1 MKASVGIKLGFWL
14 ALLGTVSTG
23 LTGYYVYDRSRQLLV
38 GTAQTQLLSTV
49 QGLSFRFGDALA
61 ATAKDAKTLANLKL
75 CREIALANPA
85 SQLDAAKAEL
95 ADLFSAL
102 LKSHP
107 EYSQVRLIHAQRYG
121 KELVRVD
128 RDQDGVQIVPE
139 AQLQE
144 KNHFPYVFETLH
156 LASADEIY
164 VSEINLNQELGSHQG
179 FGKPTVRIAL
189 PISSPAGTHIALLV
203 INVDLDGL
211 FALISRRLPPH
222 TQLLLSNGNGDYLIH
237 PDKTKT
243 FGFEN
248 GRRFQIQN
256 DIPEIEG
263 VLHGERNLAVFATG
277 AERTLAPSSLAAF
290 VKLPLDPY
298 NRRFALLGIYTP
310 LAEVLTG
317 SHLLGWKVVEITAIF
332 SLLASAISL
341 VLARILAKPLDQMTQ
356 AVSRFRLGQRL
367 EAVPIDRHDEIG
379 YLAKNFVAMTGQLNN
394 QVAELYASEAKLHA
408 ILDNAPVGIWLIDAN
423 RQFSFANKTFCDHL
437 GLAENQVIANPDLAE
452 SLGEELASR
461 FNAADQDCLNGAEP
475 VHQSLERMTF
485 ADGKRRV
492 LQITRARLQDIDGK
506 PAGVIGIA
514 MDISDRQ
521 QAADRERAHNHVLE
535 LIAKGAPLAGILEA
549 VVLAV
554 ETQNPDLLC
563 SILLL
568 DNDGKQLHIAA
579 APHLPA
585 FYHRTIDGMP
595 VENGVGHS
603 DSGAYSGERIIVED
617 IQQHP
622 YWAPFR
628 ELAAQAGLGACWSEP
643 IHDTA
648 GKLLGCLAI
657 YQHKPGAPSADDLL
671 AIEQAA
677 NLAGI
682 AVDRSR
688 SNEALQ
694 LASLVYQNSSEAM
707 AVMDADCAIITVN
720 PAFTELTGYTLAE
733 VAGRSHAILN
743 SNRQSE
749 QFYQAMLQAI
759 GSSGHWKGE
768 LWNRRKNGE
777 IFAELLTINTI
788 FNADGSPHRRVA
800 MFSDITQK
808 KQSEELI
815 WTQANFDPL
824 TGLPNRRMFHDR
836 LEQETKKCQRNGL
849 PLALIFI
856 DLDRFKEV
864 NDSLGHDMGDMLL
877 KDAALRLSR
886 CVRESDTV
894 ARLGGDEFTMIL
906 SELDDIASAERVA
919 QSVLRTLA
927 APFQLKNKV
936 AYLSASVGI
945 TLYPRDAEKIDALI
959 KNADQAMY
967 AAKQQ
972 GRNRYCY
979 FTPAMHAAAQKRM
992 LIAGDLR
999 SALATGQFQLY
1010 YQPIVEL
1017 ASGRILKAEALLRW
1031 HHPERGQI
1039 NPTEFIPIAE
1049 DNGLIVEIGN
1059 WVFEQAARQAKRW
1072 RELYHPEFQIS
1083 INKSPAQFYGSQI
1096 HDEWLSQLR
1105 ALGLA
1110 GQGLVVEIT
1119 EGLLL
1124 DASNVVRN
1132 SLQAFREAGMQI
1144 ALDDFGTGYSALA
1157 YLKKFDID
1165 YLKIDRSFVAN
1176 LAPDSSDMALCEAII
1191 VMAHKLGMQVVAEG
1205 LETENQLRL
1214 LLESGCDYGQGY
1226 HFSQP
1231 LPAEDFEGYLS
1242 AAARPD

>member
-1 MKASVGIKLGFWL
+1 MRASVGIKLGFWL
-14 ALLGTVSTG
+14 ALLGTASTG

-38 GTAQTQLLSTV
+38 GAAQAQLLSTV
-49 QGLSFRFGDALA
+49 QGLSHRFGDALTT
-61 ATAKDAKTLANLKL
+61 TAKDAKTLANLSL
-75 CREIALANPA
+75 CRQIALAKPGSEPA
-85 SQLDAAKAEL
+85 AAKAQL

-128 RDQDGVQIVPE
+128 RDRDSVQIVAD

-144 KNHFPYVFETLH
+144 KNHFPYVFETLS
-156 LASADEIY
+156 LPATEEIY
-164 VSEINLNQELGSHQG
+164 VSEINLNQELGAHQG
-179 FGKPTVRIAL
+179 FGKPTVRVAVPIGSAPDGYIAL
-189 PISSPAGTHIALLV
+189 V
-203 INVDLDGL
+203 VVNVDLDGL
-211 FALISRRLPPH
+211 FTLIAGKLPAGIR
-222 TQLLLSNGNGDYLIH
+222 LLLSNGSGDYLIH
-237 PDKTKT
+237 PDQAKT
-243 FGFEN
+243 FGFER
-248 GRRFQIQN
+248 GRRFVIQD
-256 DIPEIEG
+256 DIPEVGE
-263 VLHGERNLAVFATG
+263 VLYGKRTSAVFATG
-277 AERTLAPSSLAAF
+277 TEQTLAASSLAAF
-290 VKLPLDPY
+290 AKLPLGPQ
-298 NRRFALLGIYTP
+298 NRRFALLGVYTP
-310 LAEVLTG
+310 LAEVLAG
-317 SHLLGWKVVEITAIF
+317 SHTLGWKVVEITAIF

-341 VLARILAKPLDQMTQ
+341 VLARILAKPLNQMTQ
-356 AVSRFRLGQRL
+356 AVSRFQLGQPLDAAPTGR
-367 EAVPIDRHDEIG
+367 RDEIG
-379 YLAKNFVAMTGQLNN
+379 YLANSFVSMTQQLNA

-408 ILDNAPVGIWLIDAN
+408 ILDNAPVGIWLIGMDRRFA
-423 RQFSFANKTFCDHL
+423 FANKTFCSHL
-437 GLAENQVIANPDLAE
+437 GLPEKQVVAYPNLAE
-452 SLGEELASR
+452 LLGEELAAR
-461 FNAADQDCLNGAEP
+461 FSVADQACLNGADP
-475 VHQSLERMTF
+475 VHQALERVKF

-492 LQITRARLQDIDGK
+492 LQITRTRLQDINGK
-506 PAGVIGIA
+506 PVGVIGIA

-521 QAADRERAHNHVLE
+521 HAADRERAHNHVLE
-535 LIAKGAPLAGILEA
+535 LVAKGAPLAGTLDA

-568 DNDGKQLHIAA
+568 DEQGKRLHIAA
-579 APHLPA
+579 APHLPGLA
-585 FYHRTIDGMP
+585 DRALDGLP
-595 VENGVGHS
+595 VEI
-603 DSGAYSGERIIVED
+603 GAGNDASAAYCAERTIVED

-622 YWAPFR
+622 YWAPFK

-643 IHDTA
+643 IRDA
-648 GKLLGCLAI
+648 SGKLLGCLAI
-657 YQHKPGAPSADDLL
+657 YQHKPAAPNADDLL

-682 AVDRSR
+682 AVERSR
-688 SNEALQ
+688 STEALQ

-733 VAGRSHAILN
+733 VAGQSHAILN

-749 QFYQAMLQAI
+749 QFYQAMLHTI

-836 LEQETKKCQRNGL
+836 LDQETKKCQRSGL

-856 DLDRFKEV
+856 DLDRFKEI
-864 NDSLGHDMGDMLL
+864 NDTLGHDMGDMLL

-906 SELDDIASAERVA
+906 PELDDIASAERVA
-919 QSVLRTLA
+919 QSILRTLA
-927 APFQLKNKV
+927 EPFQLKNKV

-945 TLYPRDAEKIDALI
+945 TLYPQDAEKIDALI

-967 AAKQQ
+967 AAKHQ

-979 FTPAMHAAAQKRM
+979 FTPAMHAAAHKRM

-999 SALATGQFQLY
+999 SALANGQFRLY

-1017 ASGRILKAEALLRW
+1017 ASGKIMKAEALLRW
-1031 HHPERGQI
+1031 HHPERGPI
-1039 NPTEFIPIAE
+1039 NPAEFIPIAE
-1049 DNGLIVEIGN
+1049 DNGLIVDIGN
-1059 WVFEQAARQAKRW
+1059 WVFEQAARQARRW
-1072 RELYHPEFQIS
+1072 REHYHPEFQIS
-1083 INKSPAQFYGSQI
+1083 INKSPAQFYGSQS
-1096 HDEWLSQLR
+1096 HDAWLDYLR
-1105 ALGLA
+1105 ELGLA

-1132 SLQAFREAGMQI
+1132 SLQAFRDAGMQI
-1144 ALDDFGTGYSALA
+1144 SLDDFGTGYSALA

-1191 VMAHKLGMQVVAEG
+1191 VMAHKLGMQVIAEG
-1205 LETENQLRL
+1205 LETENQHRL
-1214 LLESGCDYGQGY
+1214 LLESGCDFGQGY
-1226 HFSQP
+1226 HFSRP
-1231 LPAEDFEGYLS
+1231 LPAEDFERFLS
-1242 AAARPD
+1242 AAERPN